1 MKFKT
6 TLTFILIGSIFAM
19 SLPANIYAQ
28 QNSNQFWAKF
38 KNAVIK
44 GDKNVVANMTKFPL
58 SMPYGVKSVKTK
70 ADFIKRYDKILNMEA
85 DAKRC
90 FEAGSIEKEENSKR
104 YFVNC
109 TFKSEPESSE
119 NRPIYYYFEKTKNGW
134 KFTGLDNI
142 NE

>member
-6 TLTFILIGSIFAM
+6 TLTFILITSVFAM

-28 QNSNQFWAKF
+28 QNIDQFWAKF

-44 GDKNVVANMTKFPL
+44 GDKNAVANMTKFPL
-58 SMPYGVKSVKTK
+58 SMPYGVKTVKTK

-90 FEAGSIEKEENSKR
+90 FETRSIEKE
-104 YFVNC
+104 
-109 TFKSEPESSE
+109 
-119 NRPIYYYFEKTKNGW
+119 
-134 KFTGLDNI
+134 
-142 NE
+142 